1 MDISQISILLFI
13 FVTIFYFSSVPIFGK
28 PELFLNPE
36 SKTLNEEDLITY
48 YTACRPKLAIYFLVV
63 IVTQFI
69 LNIIYLIDKC
79 GGDAAKNVGSAA
91 LNTFIPWTLMF
102 AVVLATLS
110 AFPGFKTVFS
120 DVVGYYMVSSES
132 NELLSS
138 MLIDTNVRDAIE
150 NTTDPVKKAQVSE
163 AAEAILKIFG
173 NKALLI
179 NQIYPDN
186 FEKIWNLL
194 RPLMKET
201 MFENNENKEKLLALV
216 VTRENVGEAMWYIY
230 TAILVSSIV
239 YYNLATKGCLR
250 DVQTIKT
257 NYNQYIQ
264 EKGDELSAQAQAT
277 AKAQAK
283 SDAEAEAKANNTS

>member
-1 MDISQISILLFI
+1 MDISQISIILFI
-13 FVTIFYFSSVPIFGK
+13 FITIFYFSSVPIFGK
-28 PELFLNPE
+28 PELQLN
-36 SKTLNEEDLITY
+36 SKGNLEEEDLIAY
-48 YTACRPKLAIYFLVV
+48 YTECRPRLAIYFLVV

-69 LNIIYLIDKC
+69 LNVIYLIDKC

-102 AVVLATLS
+102 AVILATLS
-110 AFPGFKTVFS
+110 AYPGFKTVFS

-132 NELLSS
+132 NELLST
-138 MLIDTNVRDAIE
+138 MLIDTNVARAIE
-150 NTTDPVKKAQVSE
+150 NAPESDKQQVSE

-194 RPLMKET
+194 RPLMKAN
-201 MFENNENKEKLLALV
+201 MFENTENKEKLLELV
-216 VTRENVGEAMWYIY
+216 VTRDNVGEAMWYIY

-250 DVQTIKT
+250 DVQSIKS
-257 NYNQYIQ
+257 NYNQYINDKSLQ
-264 EKGDELSAQAQAT
+264 NSAMKAAEEK
-277 AKAQAK
+277 AKESQ
-283 SDAEAEAKANNTS
+283 ST

>member
-13 FVTIFYFSSVPIFGK
+13 FITIFYFSSVPIFGK
-28 PELFLNPE
+28 PELFLNDG
-36 SKTLNEEDLITY
+36 KLEENDLIAY
-48 YTACRPKLAIYFLVV
+48 YTECRPKLAIYFLVV

-69 LNIIYLIDKC
+69 LNIAYLIDKC

-132 NELLSS
+132 NEILSS
-138 MLIDTNVRDAIE
+138 MLIDTNVRDAVEKI
-150 NTTDPVKKAQVSE
+150 TDQNLKVQASE

-194 RPLMKET
+194 KPLMKDN
-201 MFENNENKEKLLALV
+201 MFDNNENKKKLLELV
-216 VTRENVGEAMWYIY
+216 VTRDNVGEAMWYIY

-250 DVQTIKT
+250 DVKSIKA
-257 NYNQYIQ
+257 NYNQYIS
-264 EKGDELSAQAQAT
+264 EKGGELSAISEAN
-277 AKAQAK
+277 AKK
-283 SDAEAEAKANNTS
+283 TAEANATSA

>member
-13 FVTIFYFSSVPIFGK
+13 FITIFYFSSVPIFGK
-28 PELFLNPE
+28 PELFLN
-36 SKTLNEEDLITY
+36 NEGKLEDDDLITY
-48 YTACRPKLAIYFLVV
+48 YTNCRPKLAIYFLVV

-69 LNIIYLIDKC
+69 LNIAYLIDKC

-138 MLIDTNVRDAIE
+138 MLIDTNVAAAVDKI
-150 NTTDPVKKAQVSE
+150 TDPTLKNQASE

-194 RPLMKET
+194 RPLMKT
-201 MFENNENKEKLLALV
+201 GMFLNRENKEKLLALV
-216 VTRENVGEAMWYIY
+216 VTRDNVGEAMWYIY

-250 DVQTIKT
+250 DVHSIKA
-257 NYNQYIQ
+257 NYNQYIS
-264 EKGDELSAQAQAT
+264 EKGDELSASASAT
-277 AKAQAK
+277 AKAK
-283 SDAEAEAKANNTS
+283 AKAKAEENATTA

>member
-13 FVTIFYFSSVPIFGK
+13 FITIFYFSSVPIFGK
-28 PELFLNPE
+28 PELKLSE
-36 SKTLNEEDLITY
+36 SGKLEDEDLLTY
-48 YTACRPKLAIYFLVV
+48 YTECRPKLAIYFLVV

-69 LNIIYLIDKC
+69 LNIAYLIDKC
-79 GGDAAKNVGSAA
+79 GGDAANNVGSAA

-102 AVVLATLS
+102 AAVLATLS

-138 MLIDTNVRDAIE
+138 MLIDTNIRDAIE
-150 NTTDPVKKAQVSE
+150 NTKDPEKKAQVSE

-194 RPLMKET
+194 QPLMKT
-201 MFENNENKEKLLALV
+201 NMFENKENKEKLLELV
-216 VTRENVGEAMWYIY
+216 VTRDNVGEAMWYIY

-239 YYNLATKGCLR
+239 YYNLATKGCTR
-250 DVQTIKT
+250 DVKSIKT
-257 NYNQYIQ
+257 NYNQYIS
-264 EKGDELSAQAQAT
+264 EKGGELSATAT
-277 AKAQAK
+277 AKAKAN
-283 SDAEAEAKANNTS
+283 AKA

>member
-1 MDISQISILLFI
+1 MDISQISIILFI
-13 FVTIFYFSSVPIFGK
+13 FITIFYFSSVPVFGK
-28 PELFLNPE
+28 PELKLPE
-36 SKTLNEEDLITY
+36 SGNLEEEDLISY
-48 YTACRPKLAIYFLVV
+48 YTQCRPRLAIYFLVV

-102 AVVLATLS
+102 AVILATLS
-110 AFPGFKTVFS
+110 AYPGFKTVFS
-120 DVVGYYMVSSES
+120 DVVGYYIVSSES

-138 MLIDTNVRDAIE
+138 MLIDTNVSAAIDKLE
-150 NTTDPVKKAQVSE
+150 GAAKDTASE

-194 RPLMKET
+194 QPLMKTDNSFNKKEY
-201 MFENNENKEKLLALV
+201 KEKLLELV
-216 VTRENVGEAMWYIY
+216 VTRDNVGEAMWYIY
-230 TAILVSSIV
+230 TAVLVSSIV

-250 DVQTIKT
+250 DVQSIKS
-257 NYNQYIQ
+257 NYNQYINDKATQ
-264 EKGDELSAQAQAT
+264 NSVIKTAEEKAAQVQAQ
-277 AKAQAK
+277 
-283 SDAEAEAKANNTS
+283 SSE

>member
-13 FVTIFYFSSVPIFGK
+13 FITIFYFSSVPIFGK
-28 PELFLNPE
+28 PELVLPE
-36 SKTLNEEDLITY
+36 SGKLDEDTLLAY
-48 YTACRPKLAIYFLVV
+48 YTNCRPKLAIYFLVV

-69 LNIIYLIDKC
+69 LNIAYLIDKC

-138 MLIDTNVRDAIE
+138 MLIDTNVAAAVDKI
-150 NTTDPVKKAQVSE
+150 TDPNLKNQASE

-194 RPLMKET
+194 KPLMKT
-201 MFENNENKEKLLALV
+201 GMFENNENKAKLLELV
-216 VTRENVGEAMWYIY
+216 VTRDNVGEAMWYIY

-250 DVQTIKT
+250 DVHSIKT
-257 NYNQYIQ
+257 NYNQYIS
-264 EKGDELSAQAQAT
+264 EKGGELSA
-277 AKAQAK
+277 
-283 SDAEAEAKANNTS
+283 SAEAKAKATAEENATTA

>member
-1 MDISQISILLFI
+1 MDISQISIILFI
-13 FVTIFYFSSVPIFGK
+13 FITIFYFSSVPIFGK
-28 PELFLNPE
+28 PELYLN
-36 SKTLNEEDLITY
+36 SQTNKLEEDDLISY
-48 YTACRPKLAIYFLVV
+48 YTECRPRLAIYFLVV

-69 LNIIYLIDKC
+69 LNVIYLIDKC

-102 AVVLATLS
+102 AVILATLS
-110 AFPGFKTVFS
+110 AYPGFKTVFS

-132 NELLSS
+132 NELLST
-138 MLIDTNVRDAIE
+138 MLIDTNIRDAIE
-150 NTTDPVKKAQVSE
+150 KTDDPVKKEQVSE

-194 RPLMKET
+194 QPLMKAN
-201 MFENNENKEKLLALV
+201 MFENKENKEKLLALV
-216 VTRENVGEAMWYIY
+216 VTRDNVGEAMWYIY

-250 DVQTIKT
+250 DVQSIKS
-257 NYNQYIQ
+257 NYNEYINSEALQ
-264 EKGDELSAQAQAT
+264 NSAMKTAEEKAAAAQA
-277 AKAQAK
+277 AQ
-283 SDAEAEAKANNTS
+283 SSE

>member
-13 FVTIFYFSSVPIFGK
+13 FITIFYFSSVPIFGK
-28 PELFLNPE
+28 PELNLPE
-36 SKTLNEEDLITY
+36 SGKLEDEDLIAY
-48 YTACRPKLAIYFLVV
+48 YTECRPKLAIYFLVV
-63 IVTQFI
+63 VVTQFI
-69 LNIIYLIDKC
+69 LNIAYLIDKC

-138 MLIDTNVRDAIE
+138 MLIDTNIRDAIE
-150 NTTDPVKKAQVSE
+150 KTTDPVLKAQVSD

-186 FEKIWNLL
+186 FEKIWSLL
-194 RPLMKET
+194 QPLMQPT
-201 MFENNENKEKLLALV
+201 MFENKENKAKLLALV

-250 DVQTIKT
+250 DVNYIKA
-257 NYNQYIQ
+257 NYNQYIS
-264 EKGDELSAQAQAT
+264 EKGDELSAKANAEAT
-277 AKAQAK
+277 AAAANANANAQ
-283 SDAEAEAKANNTS
+283 

>member
-13 FVTIFYFSSVPIFGK
+13 FITIFYFSSVPIFGK
-28 PELFLNPE
+28 PELFLNPATN
-36 SKTLNEEDLITY
+36 KLEEDDLITY

-69 LNIIYLIDKC
+69 LNIAYLIDKC

-91 LNTFIPWTLMF
+91 LNTFVPWTLMF

-110 AFPGFKTVFS
+110 AYPGFKTVFA

-138 MLIDTNVRDAIE
+138 MLIDTNVAAAVDKMSE
-150 NTTDPVKKAQVSE
+150 GEQKKQASE

-179 NQIYPDN
+179 NQMYPDN
-186 FEKIWNLL
+186 FEKIWTLL
-194 RPLMKET
+194 QPLMKEK
-201 MFENNENKEKLLALV
+201 MFENKEIKEKLLALV
-216 VTRENVGEAMWYIY
+216 VTRDNVGEAMWYIY

-250 DVQTIKT
+250 DVHSIKT
-257 NYNQYIQ
+257 NYNQYMKD
-264 EKGDELSAQAQAT
+264 KGKEYSA
-277 AKAQAK
+277 K
-283 SDAEAEAKANNTS
+283 AEAEAKAKAEADAKAKAI

>member
-13 FVTIFYFSSVPIFGK
+13 FITIFYFSSVPVFGK
-28 PELFLNPE
+28 PELKLSE
-36 SKTLNEEDLITY
+36 SGKLEDEDLLAY
-48 YTACRPKLAIYFLVV
+48 YTECRPKLAIYFLVV
-63 IVTQFI
+63 VVTQFI
-69 LNIIYLIDKC
+69 LNIAYLIDKC
-79 GGDAAKNVGSAA
+79 GGDAANNVGSAA

-102 AVVLATLS
+102 AAVLATLS
-110 AFPGFKTVFS
+110 TFPGFKTVFS

-138 MLIDTNVRDAIE
+138 MLIDTNIRDAIE
-150 NTTDPVKKAQVSE
+150 NTKDPEKRAQVSE

-194 RPLMKET
+194 QPLMKT
-201 MFENNENKEKLLALV
+201 NMFENRENKEKLLALV
-216 VTRENVGEAMWYIY
+216 VTRDNVGEAMWYIY

-250 DVQTIKT
+250 DVQSIKK
-257 NYNQYIQ
+257 NYNQYIS
-264 EKGDELSAQAQAT
+264 EKGGELSAN
-277 AKAQAK
+277 AKA
-283 SDAEAEAKANNTS
+283 KAST

>member
-13 FVTIFYFSSVPIFGK
+13 FITIFYFSSVPIFGK
-28 PELFLNPE
+28 PELKLSE
-36 SKTLNEEDLITY
+36 SGKLEENDLIAY
-48 YTACRPKLAIYFLVV
+48 YTECRPKLAIYFLVV

-69 LNIIYLIDKC
+69 LNIAYLIDKC

-132 NELLSS
+132 NEILSS
-138 MLIDTNVRDAIE
+138 MLIDTNVRDAVEKI
-150 NTTDPVKKAQVSE
+150 TDQNLKVQASE

-194 RPLMKET
+194 KPLMKDN
-201 MFENNENKEKLLALV
+201 MFENIENKAKLLELV
-216 VTRENVGEAMWYIY
+216 VTRDNVGEAMWYIY

-250 DVQTIKT
+250 DVKSIKA
-257 NYNQYIQ
+257 NYNQYIS
-264 EKGDELSAQAQAT
+264 EKGGELSAISEAN
-277 AKAQAK
+277 AKK
-283 SDAEAEAKANNTS
+283 TAEANATSA

>member
-13 FVTIFYFSSVPIFGK
+13 FITIFYFSSVPIFGK
-28 PELFLNPE
+28 PELFLNSTTNKLE
-36 SKTLNEEDLITY
+36 DEDLLTY
-48 YTACRPKLAIYFLVV
+48 YTECRPKLAIYFLVV

-69 LNIIYLIDKC
+69 LNIAYLIDKC

-138 MLIDTNVRDAIE
+138 MLIDTNVAAAVDQI
-150 NTTDPVKKAQVSE
+150 TDSNLKNQASE

-186 FEKIWNLL
+186 FEKIWSLL
-194 RPLMKET
+194 KPLMKSG
-201 MFENNENKEKLLALV
+201 MFENKENK
-216 VTRENVGEAMWYIY
+216 
-230 TAILVSSIV
+230 
-239 YYNLATKGCLR
+239 
-250 DVQTIKT
+250 
-257 NYNQYIQ
+257 
-264 EKGDELSAQAQAT
+264 
-277 AKAQAK
+277 AK
-283 SDAEAEAKANNTS
+283 